1 MSWED
6 LEGQGEASHHR
17 GEVYRQVVEEYLE
30 SGEFL
35 RQGEPYSGT
44 KDIRLTRPAHNEGKV
59 FRVETKNSK
68 ARIGEPSFVTEV
80 ARHCLDYH
88 FGDEEFEWYIFAP
101 EYSDSDRWRH
111 VFDGRIRREDEIKQ
125 YFDEITEKHNLTDD
139 ETEKFSD
146 LDVEDFREF
155 IEIVALKKATSGRL
169 QELIRENTKT
179 DRAEKKWEFYIQE
192 NEPKYDQTEY
202 LPNFFKI
209 SAYPESVWEMQSLA
223 TGLNDVFDA
232 IPRYFP
238 LWIEGTEA
246 YSLVS
251 PENLPDELDQLLKV
265 DDSVEHNF
273 EAWAFEDGTPTDRR
287 VVTGLLNKQLIWRGT
302 QLHEHCLAVRHDRA
316 FKLIFAL
323 PEAGHVQETLTGEI
337 IDPEN
342 AQTEKAEGYTIT
354 RDMGRGIGHRY
365 GHPEVKFYGQN
376 GYTFISTGWLFTAE
390 GAGNSV
396 IEGDAADDLHNS
408 LDKNNYGKTPNRRA
422 QFRQWRQYLRMGGGE
437 DEKLIGRELAK
448 LDPAQRMTFERPQ
461 ELHLEVRPP
470 KNSDERDKLMEVN

>member
-6 LEGQGEASHHR
+6 LEGKGEASHHR

-44 KDIRLTRPAHNEGKV
+44 KDIRLTRPAHNEEKV

-68 ARIGEPSFVTEV
+68 ARIGATSFVTEV
-80 ARHCLDYH
+80 ARHCLDFH

-101 EYSDSDRWRH
+101 EYSNSDRWRH
-111 VFDGRIRREDEIKQ
+111 VFDGRIRREDEVEQ
-125 YFDEITEKHNLTDD
+125 YFSEITDKHNLTDD
-139 ETEKFSD
+139 EAEKFAE

-179 DRAEKKWEFYIQE
+179 DRANKKWEFYIQE

-202 LPNFFKI
+202 LPNLFKI
-209 SAYPESVWEMQSLA
+209 TSYPDSVWEMQSLA
-223 TGLNDVFDA
+223 TDLNDVFDA
-232 IPRYFP
+232 VPRYCP
-238 LWIEGTEA
+238 VWIEGTDA
-246 YSLVS
+246 YSLLN
-251 PENLPDELDQLLKV
+251 PENLPVELERLLKV
-265 DDSVEHNF
+265 DESVEHDF
-273 EAWAFEDGTPTDRR
+273 ETWAFEDGTPINRR
-287 VVTGLLNKQLIWRGT
+287 IVTGLLNKKLVWRGT
-302 QLHEHCLAVRHDRA
+302 RLHEQCQAIRHNRD
-316 FKLIFAL
+316 FKLIF
-323 PEAGHVQETLTGEI
+323 PIPGGGHVQETLTGEI
-337 IDPEN
+337 IAPDN
-342 AQTEKAEGYTIT
+342 AQTEKVEGYTIT

-365 GHPEVKFYGQN
+365 GHPEVKLYGRN
-376 GYTFISTGWLFTAE
+376 GYAFISTGWLFTAE
-390 GAGNSV
+390 GAGNSL
-396 IEGDAADDLHNS
+396 IEGDAADELHNS

-437 DEKLIGRELAK
+437 DETLVGEELAQ

-461 ELHLEVRPP
+461 ELNLQVRPP
-470 KNSDERDKLMEVN
+470 KNSDERDDLMEMN

>member
-44 KDIRLTRPAHNEGKV
+44 KDIRVTRPAHNEEKV

-68 ARIGEPSFVTEV
+68 ARIGNKSFVTEV
-80 ARHCLDYH
+80 ARHCLDFH

-101 EYSDSDRWRH
+101 EYSNPDRWRH
-111 VFDGRIRREDEIKQ
+111 IFDGRIRREDEVEN
-125 YFDEITEKHNLTDD
+125 YFDKITEKHNLTED
-139 ETEKFSD
+139 EAEKFD
-146 LDVEDFREF
+146 ELDVEDFREF

-192 NEPKYDQTEY
+192 NEPEYEPTDY

-209 SAYPESVWEMQSLA
+209 TAYPDSVWEMQSMT
-223 TGLNDVFDA
+223 TGLSDLFDA
-232 IPRYFP
+232 VPRYFP
-238 LWIEGTEA
+238 LWIEGTNA

-251 PENLPDELDQLLKV
+251 PENLPAELEPLLRVDE
-265 DDSVEHNF
+265 STEHEF
-273 EAWAFEDGTPTDRR
+273 ETWAFEDGTPTDRR
-287 VVTGLLNKQLIWRGT
+287 IVTGLLNKQLIWRGT
-302 QLHEHCLAVRHDRA
+302 RLHEECRALRHNGA
-316 FKLIFAL
+316 FKLIFPL
-323 PEAGHVQETLTGEI
+323 PESGHVQKTLTGEI
-337 IDPEN
+337 IDPDD
-342 AQTEKAEGYTIT
+342 AQTEKVEGYTVT

-365 GHPEVKFYGQN
+365 GHPEIKLYGRH
-376 GYTFISTGWLFTAE
+376 GYAFISTGWLFTAE
-390 GAGNSV
+390 GRGASV
-396 IEGDAADDLHNS
+396 IDGEAADDLHNS

-422 QFRQWRQYLRMGGGE
+422 QFRQWRQYLRMGQGE
-437 DEKLIGRELAK
+437 DEKLVGEELAQM
-448 LDPAQRMTFERPQ
+448 DGSQRMVFERPP
-461 ELHLEVRPP
+461 ELHLSMRPP
-470 KNSDERDKLMEVN
+470 KNSEERDELMEVN